1 MSDLKPLIR
10 LTKFRLD
17 DMRRM
22 LAQLHAES
30 DMLRRA
36 IADHDAEVVRE
47 REVARDDTESRM
59 SFGAYLRRMSDRRD
73 QLVAAVRDVEIRI
86 AAATDELAEIF
97 MEQKRLEIVEQNRI
111 EEERRELARKE
122 TQVLDETGTISHL
135 RRKAGRI

>member
-1 MSDLKPLIR
+1 VSDLKPLIR

-17 DMRRM
+17 DMRRL

-47 REVARDDTESRM
+47 REVARENTESRLV
-59 SFGAYLRRMSDRRD
+59 FGAYLRRMSDRRD
-73 QLVAAVRDVEIRI
+73 QLM
-86 AAATDELAEIF
+86 AEIF

-111 EEERRELARKE
+111 DEERREVARKE
-122 TQVLDETGTISHL
+122 TQVLDETGAIAHL
-135 RRKAGRI
+135 RRKASRI

>member
-17 DMRRM
+17 DMRR
-22 LAQLHAES
+22 LLSELHAQS

-47 REVARDDTESRM
+47 REVAREDTESRL

-73 QLVAAVRDVEIRI
+73 QLMAAVRDVEIRI
-86 AAATDELAEIF
+86 VTATDELAEIF
-97 MEQKRLEIVEQNRI
+97 MEQKRLEIVEQNRL

-122 TQVLDETGTISHL
+122 TQILDETGAIAHL
-135 RRKAGRI
+135 RRKDGRI

>member
-1 MSDLKPLIR
+1 VSDLKPLIR

-17 DMRRM
+17 DMRR
-22 LAQLHAES
+22 LLSELHAQS

-47 REVARDDTESRM
+47 REVAREDTESRL

-73 QLVAAVRDVEIRI
+73 QLMAAVRDVEIRI
-86 AAATDELAEIF
+86 VTATDELAEIF
-97 MEQKRLEIVEQNRI
+97 MEQKRLEIVEQNRL

-122 TQVLDETGTISHL
+122 TQILDETGAIAHL
-135 RRKAGRI
+135 RRKDGRI

>member
-17 DMRRM
+17 DMRRL

-47 REVARDDTESRM
+47 REVARENTESRLV
-59 SFGAYLRRMSDRRD
+59 FGAYLRRMSDRRD
-73 QLVAAVRDVEIRI
+73 QLMAAVRDVEIRI
-86 AAATDELAEIF
+86 ATATDELAEIF

-111 EEERRELARKE
+111 DEERREVARKE
-122 TQVLDETGTISHL
+122 TQVLDETGAIAHL
-135 RRKAGRI
+135 RRKASRI